1 PATPAKPRRRIRW
14 WAVLLIVLAAILLF
28 LILSVIFKDQLPW
41 GDAVDNIINHILYT
55 EEELRI
61 LNS

>member
-1 PATPAKPRRRIRW
+1 MKW
-14 WAVLLIVLAAILLF
+14 WAILLIVLAVLLLF
-28 LILSVIFKDQLPW
+28 LILSVIFKDYLPW
-41 GDAVDNIINHILYT
+41 GTAVDNFMNHLLYT